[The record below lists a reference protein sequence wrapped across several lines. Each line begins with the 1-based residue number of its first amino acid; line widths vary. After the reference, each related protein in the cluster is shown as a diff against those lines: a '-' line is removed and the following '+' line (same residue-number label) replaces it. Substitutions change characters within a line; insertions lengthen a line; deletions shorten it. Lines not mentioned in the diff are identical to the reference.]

1 MTLKWN
7 YENTHVVSFRYPN
20 GRLANSI
27 KPSSVCFEAQYRFL
41 EKFLLREV
49 LSFWFTTSMD
59 ALSEFVFA
67 PPPSLF
73 LNVVTVVIPVV
84 VAMLGLSEARGR
96 HLQYSKFWNAN
107 STPKSLEQFKLP
119 SWLGMLLAY
128 TPALLAGVVSL
139 WFFPNEDR
147 RTLLLKSALT
157 LHFLKRDLE
166 VMSLFLIISLC
177 SWLCSECRSD
187 HGNRE
192 CGLQIELSVLALIC
206 DLLIGCS
213 FSREELVIHA
223 LVWSNPEKLWSNA
236 LSSRFIWLTIHL
248 LVKNRLFKLV
258 WSVFWICSSQ
268 SSLVFENQMKI
279 PAQSN

>member
-1 MTLKWN
+1 
-7 YENTHVVSFRYPN
+7 
-20 GRLANSI
+20 
-27 KPSSVCFEAQYRFL
+27 
-41 EKFLLREV
+41 
-49 LSFWFTTSMD
+49 MD

-107 STPKSLEQFKLP
+107 SAPKSLEKFKLP

-128 TPALLAGVVSL
+128 TPALLAGVLSL

-166 VMSLFLIISLC
+166 VLFVHKYSSKMVFDTAIIISSSYFSSTALMIYTQHLSKALPEPSIDLKNIGLALFLIGIIGNFYHHFLLSKTRKQGETGYRIPQGGLFNTVICPHYLFEIIEYFGFAFISQTFFSL
-177 SWLCSECRSD
+177 SFAFGTAFYLAGRSSATKRWYASKFED
-187 HGNRE
+187 FPNH
-192 CGLQIELSVLALIC
+192 IKAL
-206 DLLIGCS
+206 LP
-213 FSREELVIHA
+213 F
-223 LVWSNPEKLWSNA
+223 
-236 LSSRFIWLTIHL
+236 
-248 LVKNRLFKLV
+248 
-258 WSVFWICSSQ
+258 VF
-268 SSLVFENQMKI
+268 
-279 PAQSN
+279 